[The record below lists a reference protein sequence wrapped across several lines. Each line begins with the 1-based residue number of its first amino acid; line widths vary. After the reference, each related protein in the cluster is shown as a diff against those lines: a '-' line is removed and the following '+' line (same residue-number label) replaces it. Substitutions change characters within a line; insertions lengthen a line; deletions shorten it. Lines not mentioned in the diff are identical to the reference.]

1 MDRSPRGRN
10 LRKGRVSEV
19 NRIYLVTAV
28 TRKRLPIFGDLPSG
42 RHLIR
47 SLMKEQVPPPARG
60 CPPRPGL
67 GPS

>member
-28 TRKRLPIFGDLPSG
+28 TRKRLPIFGDLPSAGTPWG
-42 RHLIR
+42 RTKLTH
-47 SLMKEQVPPPARG
+47 
-60 CPPRPGL
+60 
-67 GPS
+67 